1 MAAIAVTRSDLTA
14 IELRA
19 AAGREKDSAASRRM
33 LALAMVFDGADR
45 TSAAETCGMD
55 RQTLRDWVH
64 RYNATGL
71 AGLRNRKSS
80 GRPPKLT
87 AAQKAV
93 LVELVEKGP
102 DPARHKVVRWR
113 RCDLAGLSNT
123 IYENYDDILE
133 KACQAWMFFA
143 NDKEQVASI
152 TTRQW

>member
-1 MAAIAVTRSDLTA
+1 MAAIAVTRRDLTA

-71 AGLRNRKSS
+71 VSYTHLRAHET
-80 GRPPKLT
+80 PEH
-87 AAQKAV
+87 
-93 LVELVEKGP
+93 LVCRLLLDTK
-102 DPARHKVVRWR
+102 K
-113 RCDLAGLSNT
+113 
-123 IYENYDDILE
+123 
-133 KACQAWMFFA
+133 
-143 NDKEQVASI
+143 KEH
-152 TTRQW
+152 T

>member
-93 LVELVEKGP
+93 LVELRRTRTAFRRET
-102 DPARHKVVRWR
+102 ARTLR
-113 RCDLAGLSNT
+113 RRSSGFSRLSPPVGAPTASTGRRSGAGG
-123 IYENYDDILE
+123 
-133 KACQAWMFFA
+133 F
-143 NDKEQVASI
+143 
-152 TTRQW
+152 